1 MAHYANQK
9 TFTIHRII
17 PERGG
22 GQFLQIYSKNIAEA
36 SRILTPVAFKLYLY
50 LASNQDN
57 YTKDYSPRD
66 FSNLYGVSYDAARKA
81 PQALIDAGY
90 LVQTDNGVDFFET
103 PQERRPRLVVEPE
116 RRKYKDFVM
125 TYEEVYEDLKEGGWL
140 DSRIEDFW
148 TNEMEVIK

>member
-36 SRILTPVAFKLYLY
+36 SRTLTPVAFKLYLY

-90 LVQTDNGVDFFET
+90 LVQTDNGVEFFET
-103 PQERRPRLVVEPE
+103 PQERRPRLDIQPE
-116 RRKYKDFVM
+116 RRSYKGQLF
-125 TYEEVYEDLKEGGWL
+125 TYKEVYEELSDNLMEEEIKEIW
-140 DSRIEDFW
+140 
-148 TNEMEVIK
+148 NNKMEVVE